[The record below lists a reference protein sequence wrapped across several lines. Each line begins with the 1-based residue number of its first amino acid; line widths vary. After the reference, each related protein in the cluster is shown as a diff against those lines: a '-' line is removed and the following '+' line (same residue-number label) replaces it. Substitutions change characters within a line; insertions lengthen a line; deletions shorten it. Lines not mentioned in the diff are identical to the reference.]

1 MIAMITRFFFGTFRR
16 QLIFGMITF
25 CIVVIGGLVTDL
37 ALRQHG
43 FLVEQKVKQAES
55 LSMSVAV
62 SVGSELMSG
71 DFVGLQEIVDA
82 QKNYPELSFA
92 MIVDAKGMVVAHTD
106 MSRLVQY
113 VTDMPAKAETT
124 VIYNTPDLIDV
135 ASPVFMNG
143 KHIGWVRVGLNS
155 RMITER
161 LGVITLSSVI
171 YGLVALLI
179 AAILAYFMS
188 NYLTRRIHTIQSVAN
203 AVQTG
208 DMSQRAGIAGDD
220 EVSLLARQFN
230 SMLDRINSDEQK
242 LKESESRYRTIFDD
256 SPIAIL
262 EGDLSPFKARLEQ
275 LHQSGI
281 TDMGAYLDANP
292 DEIMNLAG
300 LGRINGVNQ
309 AAFKLMGVENKEQ
322 VSMSIFSYFTDGS
335 LDIFKRQIIA
345 LDAGAMRFEGEV
357 PVQSITGEMRFITF
371 SLVILPE
378 HAATWSKILVSF
390 IDITERKRAEEQVKR
405 FNDEL
410 EEKVSQRTAQLEAA
424 NKEMESFTYSVSHDL
439 RAPLR
444 AIDGFSAAVMEDYGD
459 KVGAEGKGYLQRVR
473 NAAQKMSDLIDNLL
487 TLPRLT
493 MGELHKTNV
502 NLSDIAHEVIKNL
515 RDADTDRDV
524 EIIVAENMVDEAD
537 PDLIERAVTH
547 LLNNAW
553 KFTSRKDK
561 GKIEFN
567 CIEKDGNK
575 VYYIKDNGIGF
586 DMSYVNKLFLPF
598 QRLHT
603 TENFPGSGIGLATVY
618 RVIKKHNGR
627 VWAEGEVNQGATFYF
642 TLKGG

>member
-1 MIAMITRFFFGTFRR
+1 MIAAITRFFFGTFRR
-16 QLIFGMITF
+16 QLISGMIIF
-25 CIVVIGGLVTDL
+25 CIMVIGSLMTDL
-37 ALRQHG
+37 TLRQQG

-55 LSMSVAV
+55 LSTSVAV

-82 QKNYPELSFA
+82 QKYYPELEFA
-92 MIVDAKGMVVAHTD
+92 MIADKKGMVVAHTD
-106 MSRLVQY
+106 MNRLVQY

-124 VIYNTPDLIDV
+124 VINNTPDLIDV
-135 ASPVFMNG
+135 ASPIFMNG
-143 KHIGWVRVGLNS
+143 RHIGWVRVGLNS
-155 RMITER
+155 HIITAR
-161 LGVITLSSVI
+161 LAVITLSSII
-171 YGLVALLI
+171 YGLVALFI
-179 AAILAYFMS
+179 AAILAYFMG
-188 NYLTRRIHTIQSVAN
+188 NYLTRRIHTIQSVAD
-203 AVQTG
+203 AVQTVTMG
-208 DMSQRAGIAGDD
+208 QRADITGDD

-230 SMLDRINSDEQK
+230 SMLDRIDADEKQ

-262 EGDLSPFKARLEQ
+262 EGDLSIFKVRLEE

-281 TDMGAYLDANP
+281 TDMEAYLNANP
-292 DEIMNLAG
+292 DEIINLAG
-300 LGRINGVNQ
+300 LGRFNDVNQ
-309 AAFKLMGVENKEQ
+309 AAIRLMGAANKDNIA
-322 VSMSIFSYFTDGS
+322 MSLYSYFTEGS
-335 LDIFKRQIIA
+335 VDVFRRQIIA
-345 LDAGAMRFEGEV
+345 LDAGAMRFESEV
-357 PVQSITGEMRFITF
+357 PVQSITGEKRFITM

-378 HAATWSKILVSF
+378 YAATWSKILVSF
-390 IDITERKRAEEQVKR
+390 VDITERKRAEEQIKR
-405 FNDEL
+405 FNNDL
-410 EEKVSQRTAQLEAA
+410 EEKVRQRTAQLEAA
-424 NKEMESFTYSVSHDL
+424 NKEMESFTYLVSHDL

-444 AIDGFSAAVMEDYGD
+444 AIDGFSAVVMEDYGD
-459 KVGAEGKGYLQRVR
+459 KVGAEGRGYLQRVR
-473 NAAQKMSDLIDNLL
+473 NASQKMSDLIDNLL
-487 TLPRLT
+487 SLPRLT
-493 MGELHKTNV
+493 MGELHKTSV
-502 NLSDIAHEVIKNL
+502 NISDIAYHVIKNL
-515 RDADTDRDV
+515 RESDPDRDMEV
-524 EIIVAENMVDEAD
+524 SIAENMIVEAD
-537 PDLIERAVTH
+537 SDLIEMAVTH

-586 DMSYVNKLFLPF
+586 DMNYVNKLFLPF

-627 VWAEGEVNQGATFYF
+627 VWAEGEVNGGATFYF